1 MARSSERPFHPPS
14 DPRWQALRV
23 EAALEPELEIVDAH
37 HHLFD
42 RPHWPYGLDDLLADF
57 EAGHR
62 IVASVYVQCGEHY
75 LPDGPPQL
83 RPVGET
89 QFVEDAAR
97 RSLHASEGAVH
108 ACAAIVGHADLTL
121 GAAVDEVLEAHLQAS
136 PSRFRGIR
144 HGLST
149 DPDPAYARSGPRPR
163 PGLMADPAFREGFS
177 RLARHGLSF
186 DAWLYHPQVPEL
198 VELARAFPDTPI
210 VLDHVGGPLGL
221 GGYAGRR
228 EEVFAQWRAA
238 IRTLA
243 SCPNVVVK
251 LGGLGM
257 RLTGFG
263 FEEGETPPDSATLAA
278 AWGPWIESC
287 IEAFGVE
294 RAMFESNFPV
304 DGCSCGYGVLWN
316 AFKRITAAASDEE
329 KAALYGRTA
338 CQVYRI

>member
-1 MARSSERPFHPPS
+1 MGSTPTRPFHPPS
-14 DPRWQALRV
+14 DPQWQALHS
-23 EAALEPELEIVDAH
+23 EPALEPELDIIDAH

-42 RPHWPYGLDDLLADF
+42 RPQWPYRLEDLLGDF
-57 EAGHR
+57 GQGHSVR
-62 IVASVYVQCGEHY
+62 ASVYVQCGEHY
-75 LPDGPPQL
+75 LAEGPPQL

-89 QFVEDAAR
+89 RFVDEAAR

-108 ACAAIVGHADLTL
+108 ACAAIVAFADLGL
-121 GAAVDEVLEAHLQAS
+121 GAAVDEVLEAHLQAA
-136 PSRFRGIR
+136 PTRFRGIR

-163 PGLMADPAFREGFS
+163 PGLMADPAFREGFG
-177 RLARHGLSF
+177 RLAPHGLSF
-186 DAWLYHPQVPEL
+186 DAWLYHPQIPEL
-198 VELARAFPDTPI
+198 VELARAFPDTTI

-228 EEVFAQWRAA
+228 DEVFAQWRDSIA
-238 IRTLA
+238 TLA
-243 SCPNVVVK
+243 RCPNVVVK

-263 FEEGETPPDSATLAA
+263 FEEAESPPDSATLAA
-278 AWGPWIESC
+278 AWKPWIETC

-304 DGCSCGYGVLWN
+304 DGCSSGYGVLWN
-316 AFKRITAAASDEE
+316 AFKRITAGASADE
-329 KAALYGRTA
+329 KAALYRLTA